1 LSWQYGTIIVHA
13 LEFTKWA
20 TWTKFQQA
28 QHLVAVGE
36 GELVE
41 GGHRRRPSN
50 QAPSSSPGRE
60 ATHRSRPRR
69 GKRRLPALDPANLR
83 RNGGAE
89 GWRRQHRGGGSGG
102 GGGVW
107 DGGGGGGSG
116 AWDGGGGAEVEAA
129 VELEMEEA
137 TRRRR
142 RWWSSGWRR
151 RRGGAGGGGAR
162 DGGGGAEVEVAA
174 QSSGWSL
181 GEVEASTR
189 GVGTKGGG
197 PLEVEEMQRGEIPP
211 GMRDGGGLRAN
222 CRTRCRHR
230 WRRNSGVF

>member
-1 LSWQYGTIIVHA
+1 VAH
-13 LEFTKWA
+13 
-20 TWTKFQQA
+20 
-28 QHLVAVGE
+28 HLVAVGE

-41 GGHRRRPSN
+41 GGHRRPDLRRRPSN
-50 QAPSSSPGRE
+50 RAPSSSPGRE

-69 GKRRLPALDPANLR
+69 GKRRPPALDPVNLR

-89 GWRRQHRGGGSGG
+89 GWRRQHGGGGSGG
-102 GGGVW
+102 GGGVR
-107 DGGGGGGSG
+107 DGGG
-116 AWDGGGGAEVEAA
+116 A
-129 VELEMEEA
+129 VELGMEEA
-137 TRRRR
+137 ARRNR